1 MVFLSIYLLIFT
13 VNQGIDA
20 QAIGNVYSRQNDR
33 AVVPCN
39 VSYPSEQTLEWFELD
54 QSGDPNPTPIYT
66 NFNNTGNT
74 TKDPEKYEMVL
85 GPRYDLAINV
95 LRPEN
100 QIYCVVKDASGNE
113 VSRPNTWNIWVADGP
128 NCQDQVLQVSLNDRV
143 YVVCRQNSH
152 GSSFPMEWY
161 RDDGRQLYTRKE
173 YSYEGDQVY
182 MTMTH
187 EFFANIIHHNTV
199 FWCTLYP
206 KETGPGD
213 LASFNDA
220 TCPTRIEIV

>member
-1 MVFLSIYLLIFT
+1 
-13 VNQGIDA
+13 
-20 QAIGNVYSRQNDR
+20 AI
-33 AVVPCN
+33 
-39 VSYPSEQTLEWFELD
+39 
-54 QSGDPNPTPIYT
+54 I
-66 NFNNTGNT
+66 T
-74 TKDPEKYEMVL
+74 TKTRDVHKLVMSLKYMLRNIKRDP
-85 GPRYDLAINV
+85 DL
-95 LRPEN
+95 
-100 QIYCVVKDASGNE
+100 
-113 VSRPNTWNIWVADGP
+113 DGP

-143 YVVCRQNSH
+143 YVVCRQSSH

-206 KETGPGD
+206 KKTGPGD